1 MIINETKTF
10 KRTNDIHRLTTALS
24 PILKSSEELSLL
36 EKIKSYTSIDKA
48 SSVKTPTED
57 YKIYNIREIVSQ
69 IKLKNKN
76 SIEPVT
82 TLINKILTVPSDTKK
97 VQETVT
103 NYTQTAHNET
113 KRAETQTINEQLDN
127 HNKEITT
134 NKSQNDEAIET
145 SLTNEFFDFR
155 NYKENTIKKKVKE
168 LLNSNEKSKLKCIL
182 LDYNDNK

>member
-36 EKIKSYTSIDKA
+36 EKIKSYTSLDKA

-103 NYTQTAHNET
+103 N
-113 KRAETQTINEQLDN
+113 
-127 HNKEITT
+127 
-134 NKSQNDEAIET
+134 
-145 SLTNEFFDFR
+145 
-155 NYKENTIKKKVKE
+155 
-168 LLNSNEKSKLKCIL
+168 
-182 LDYNDNK
+182 